1 MRMAVHTR
9 TSLDFGLLYSIFY
22 SRAVRRTF
30 PAKSHQPWEHA
41 KLMRGILEAASL
53 TLTDPVTKRRDG
65 LLGRLFQDISS
76 WSWFD
81 QQPLRLESWTGEAHF
96 YAPAFSYV
104 LRTKKGWEKDTVLEV
119 DAVSSTRKEAAPLKP
134 ITWRILWPDQ
144 INDAQWQNPCSRE
157 LCFINVLTKWAVLV
171 TKVS

>member
-1 MRMAVHTR
+1 MRMAVQTR
-9 TSLDFGLLYSIFY
+9 TSLDFGLLYLLFKGCETHISSKVSPTLRARQTDARY
-22 SRAVRRTF
+22 SRSCIADLDRS
-30 PAKSHQPWEHA
+30 SHKKERWA
-41 KLMRGILEAASL
+41 FWA
-53 TLTDPVTKRRDG
+53 
-65 LLGRLFQDISS
+65 FISS

-104 LRTKKGWEKDTVLEV
+104 LRTKKGWEKDTALEV

-144 INDAQWQNPCSRE
+144 VNDAQWQNPCSRE
-157 LCFINVLTKWAVLV
+157 LCFMNVLTKWAVLV